1 MAVQPP
7 PVSGTSQQSAPAAA
21 QPAAQKSS
29 GCLGRGCGFGCG
41 GCLVAVLLTVL
52 LVVGGGYFFFVA
64 QASAAVNA
72 PANLVVF
79 SQPVTVDHNPATS
92 GQALNAGSEVATQHA
107 GHAQIQFPDGSYVKM
122 SPDTTVQIKAV
133 QLQKTGNLQSVDVLQ
148 KAGRTLVNVQ
158 HLVGGANFK
167 VGGHAVSAQVRGTQF
182 EMLVRQNNTNLIKV
196 FEGTVA
202 VSGKTTVNLTAGQEV
217 EADANGTLSAVRS
230 IQREAQD
237 PYALTAQCSRAVS
250 IGTTPGT
257 LQVTPGD
264 PISSGQTATVE
275 YSSPGGELKV
285 ALCYPGSYMWLSVI
299 NPRGT
304 AYETRNGSS
313 PVTLTLDGP
322 AGRYRAVVHAASV
335 SPAEAYVVAF
345 AVNAPC
351 TVADPDTGGST
362 VRQTL
367 STSQL
372 QQGLQDSGI
381 SLKVQGTSPSS
392 ARIYYY
398 SNLGGMEFSWTV
410 LFYAATPNLGAVIT
424 QVTVRGVN
432 VTTQVL
438 KYLGSAGA
446 ESISTIPQ
454 DFTVDRVYSCAAG
467 GDTLMVIE
475 GHR

>member
-7 PVSGTSQQSAPAAA
+7 PVSGTSQQPAPAAA

-217 EADANGTLSAVRS
+217 EADVIAV
-230 IQREAQD
+230 
-237 PYALTAQCSRAVS
+237 
-250 IGTTPGT
+250 
-257 LQVTPGD
+257 
-264 PISSGQTATVE
+264 
-275 YSSPGGELKV
+275 
-285 ALCYPGSYMWLSVI
+285 
-299 NPRGT
+299 
-304 AYETRNGSS
+304 
-313 PVTLTLDGP
+313 
-322 AGRYRAVVHAASV
+322 
-335 SPAEAYVVAF
+335 
-345 AVNAPC
+345 AVNSPR

-424 QVTVRGVN
+424 QVTFRGVN